1 MKLSFINLLSWRPHS
16 SKTIT
21 PHHFTHC
28 LNLCIFWLLSILL
41 FCYCNINNWAP
52 LVCMIFI
59 NFRIVRLKL
68 NLFCCCY
75 SCSFFFLNASGL
87 FFSSLNKYIYI
98 YIFYFSIFIVIMVI
112 IDSFI
117 IPGGTVEV
125 SFPFQTLFLVHSKG
139 RCSLFL
145 CCLRRGRRSER
156 VPGGGRIL
164 HSIVTSS
171 LHRQCN

>member
-1 MKLSFINLLSWRPHS
+1 MSWRPHS

-68 NLFCCCY
+68 NLFLLLLFLLFFLFKCIWP
-75 SCSFFFLNASGL
+75 FFF
-87 FFSSLNKYIYI
+87 FFPKQIYI
-98 YIFYFSIFIVIMVI
+98 YFLFQYFYCNHGYNWQLYNTRGHSW
-112 IDSFI
+112 
-117 IPGGTVEV
+117 GL
-125 SFPFQTLFLVHSKG
+125 FPFSNTLPGPQQGPLFFV
-139 RCSLFL
+139 SLL
-145 CCLRRGRRSER
+145 SEKR
-156 VPGGGRIL
+156 KKIRE
-164 HSIVTSS
+164 SS
-171 LHRQCN
+171 WWW